1 MNLSLRQKDTIGDYG
16 VIGIRLFNRT
26 FQLGSENKGCIM
38 NKKRGIHLWDTRRGE
53 EKVIKLQFILI
64 WCWGEEIF
72 A

>member
-26 FQLGSENKGCIM
+26 FQLGSENKRVPLLIKERQTLFGV
-38 NKKRGIHLWDTRRGE
+38 RRRLLNE
-53 EKVIKLQFILI
+53 SYYK
-64 WCWGEEIF
+64 EIP